1 MNRRNSN
8 DQRINIVT
16 CLSIKDVLTYALECK
31 VFKDDHVNVYLISKP
46 AARLI
51 LKYWYRYTW
60 INFVDESFLIKTA
73 MNISSFKS
81 FLREH
86 NQELLAKS
94 GWYKQQLL
102 KYAQIVSLEQDAYIV
117 DGDTFPKSIKV
128 LKELQDYRCT
138 ISYAPVHEPYEA
150 CIKSLLGPSEY
161 HDLSKNYIC
170 EAYFIE
176 YDMLNRMLGR
186 IEKRC
191 GHKWPLAIILN
202 VTSLLGFS
210 EYQTYARFEEEQYKG
225 KKTNKEFN
233 TTRNYGEFALPGTNS
248 IIDAESDFVSFES
261 YHTAKVPGGVQF
273 KIKKYFFFFLNKLK
287 L

>member
-1 MNRRNSN
+1 MNAKTS
-8 DQRINIVT
+8 INIVT
-16 CLSIKDVLTYALECK
+16 CLSIKDLLTYALECK
-31 VFKDDHVNVYLISKP
+31 VYYEEGIEVFLICKRTT
-46 AARLI
+46 RLI
-51 LKYWYRYTW
+51 LKYYFGYNW
-60 INFVDESFLIKTA
+60 INYVDEKTLLRDELGIADFEVFIKE
-73 MNISSFKS
+73 N
-81 FLREH
+81 
-86 NQELLAKS
+86 NQSLLKRA
-94 GWYKQQLL
+94 GWYKQQYL
-102 KYAQIVSLEQDAYIV
+102 KYAQVRALGKDAFIV

-128 LKELQDYRCT
+128 LRELQDYRCT

-191 GHKWPLAIILN
+191 GQKWPLAIILN

-261 YHTAKVPGGVQF
+261 YHTAKVPGGYQF
-273 KIKKYFFFFLNKLK
+273 KIKKYFFFVLNKLK
-287 L
+287 F